1 METAMKRIIV
11 RGIAIAA
18 FGAAAAG
25 LTAGAANA
33 RPLEET
39 KCTPI
44 DQVID
49 RAHDVVTSIFN
60 HNDKK
65 EEKKDNR
72 CVN

>member
-1 METAMKRIIV
+1 LDEI
-11 RGIAIAA
+11 
-18 FGAAAAG
+18 
-25 LTAGAANA
+25 
-33 RPLEET
+33 

-49 RAHDVVTSIFN
+49 RAHDVVTAIF
-60 HNDKK
+60 HHDDKK